1 MQININIVV
10 TAEDLILVQN
20 FYLQIEAPENMS
32 FKSRLEGRINFF
44 SVDFNPIDTDGFID
58 VHKYLMKKKKNRKQC
73 LI

>member
-32 FKSRLEGRINFF
+32 LS
-44 SVDFNPIDTDGFID
+44 
-58 VHKYLMKKKKNRKQC
+58 
-73 LI
+73 